1 MPIKITVRYLS
12 KLPLLEVTKSNK
24 DSVTSIDKSFD
35 YDSSIHLDNDYQSEF
50 MERLCNLKYDHRLVN
65 SLDLFK
71 LFKFYLKNYIEKKI
85 SIQYLVYLIL
95 NRTKIDKTS
104 LLENEHIL
112 KMIYNDDYCYFKR
125 ILEFKLSQDAKKCL
139 LAENIRFLN
148 DDFKNGFVVR
158 STEVLND
165 LNINHL
171 KKFNKFENVD
181 LKVFFKL
188 SLSLNKN

>member
-35 YDSSIHLDNDYQSEF
+35 YDSSIRLDNDYQNEF
-50 MERLCNLKYDHRLVN
+50 LEQLNHLKYDHNLVK

-71 LFKFYLKNYIEKKI
+71 LFKLFLKHYIEKKI

-95 NRTKIDKTS
+95 NRVRVDKIS
-104 LLENEHIL
+104 LLENENII

-125 ILEFKLSQDAKKCL
+125 ILEFKISQEPNKRL

-148 DDFKNGFVVR
+148 NDFKNGFVVR

-171 KKFNKFENVD
+171 RKFNKFENVD
-181 LKVFFKL
+181 LKVFFKFC
-188 SLSLNKN
+188 